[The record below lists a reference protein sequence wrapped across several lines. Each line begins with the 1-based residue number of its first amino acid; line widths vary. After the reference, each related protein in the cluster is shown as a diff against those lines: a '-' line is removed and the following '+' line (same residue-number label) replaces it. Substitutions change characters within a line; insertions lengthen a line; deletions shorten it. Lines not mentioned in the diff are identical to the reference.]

1 MSGYPAI
8 QLAYRRIFAK
18 FEYAKKLITH
28 FWLSGAHLYPHGYF
42 GPNHA
47 N

>member
-8 QLAYRRIFAK
+8 QLGHRRIFAK
-18 FEYAKKLITH
+18 FEYAKKLIIP
-28 FWLSGAHLYPHGYF
+28 FWLSGARLHSHGYF